1 MNKYTFKTS
10 HIPIP
15 LDYGLYKISKKRP
28 ADWELIH
35 ELLITNKNQLSC
47 LRTPNEDENKWFSR
61 IMASWS
67 LGQLLEECLTNLL
80 PTCTLNTVLC
90 DLIEDYHPI
99 KVSSTCKTLSFFIS
113 KNLELSDLIMKILKQ
128 EIEPNLF

>member
-99 KVSSTCKTLSFFIS
+99 KVNPTCKTSSGCIFKKFGIIRFDHENYIWN
-113 KNLELSDLIMKILKQ
+113 KE
-128 EIEPNLF
+128 